1 MNARK
6 HPYLV
11 FKVQNEAVP
20 KRPRSFGTAFHI
32 STYFLFYERE
42 MNDHVVIVLMY
53 HIVLQKALLIL
64 TFHIMHFEHTMNR
77 SGRYIR
83 SDKIDALFILFAH
96 LTHSMWA

>member
-6 HPYLV
+6 HSYLV

-20 KRPRSFGTAFHI
+20 KDRGLFGTAFHI
-32 STYFLFYERE
+32 STYFLFCERE

-53 HIVLQKALLIL
+53 HIVLQKDLLIL

-77 SGRYIR
+77 SG
-83 SDKIDALFILFAH
+83 
-96 LTHSMWA
+96 